1 MLVKDKVKYEEWKN
15 KNKDEYGACIFR
27 YAERWA
33 DLMEIEIEKGYKV
46 SDVAERLSVEADTE
60 NITGVM
66 QEVANNILC
75 KCWIYGSE
83 LES

>member
-46 SDVAERLSVEADTE
+46 SDVA
-60 NITGVM
+60 
-66 QEVANNILC
+66 
-75 KCWIYGSE
+75 
-83 LES
+83 